1 VKGIVLAG
9 GSGTRLYPSTQVVS
23 KQLLP
28 VFDKP
33 MIYYPLSVLMLGG
46 IRDILLIST
55 PHDLP
60 LFQELLGTGEQWGIS
75 LTYSE
80 QARPEGIPQAFLI
93 GEDFIGDSGVCLIL
107 GDNVFYGDQL
117 GDKMRSAASVK
128 KGGVVFGYPVSDP
141 QRYGVVVFGD
151 DGRVTELVE
160 KPAVPPSRYAVPG
173 LYFYDNQV
181 VEITKNLKPSARGE
195 LEITDV
201 NRVYLKRGELLVEI
215 FGRGVAWLDTGT
227 PNSLLRGSSFIAAI
241 QERQRFKI
249 ACLEEIAF
257 RQGWISPE
265 QLLAAADAIPSSE
278 YADYLREIEAE
289 G

>member
-1 VKGIVLAG
+1 MKGIVLAG
-9 GSGTRLYPSTQVVS
+9 GSGTRLYPSTRVMS

-28 VFDKP
+28 VYDKP

-46 IRDILLIST
+46 IREVLLIST

-60 LFQELLGTGEQWGIS
+60 HFQELLGDGRQWGIS
-75 LTYSE
+75 ITYAE
-80 QARPEGIPQAFLI
+80 QARPEGIAQAFLVGEEFI
-93 GEDFIGDSGVCLIL
+93 GESSVCLIL

-117 GDKMRSAASVK
+117 GDKMKSAASVQR
-128 KGGVVFGYPVSDP
+128 GGVVFGYPVSDP
-141 QRYGVVVFGD
+141 ERYGVVVFD
-151 DGRVTELVE
+151 PDGTVTDIVE

-181 VEITKNLKPSARGE
+181 VEITRDLKPSDRGE

-201 NRVYLKRGELLVEI
+201 NKVYLERGELKVEI

-227 PNSLLRGSSFIAAI
+227 PDALLRGASFIAAI

-257 RQGWISPE
+257 RQGWIDKT
-265 QLLAAADAIPSSE
+265 QLLALAEGIPSPE
-278 YADYLREIEAE
+278 YGAYLREIAVER
-289 G
+289 

>member
-9 GSGTRLYPSTQVVS
+9 GSGTRLYPSTRVMS

-28 VFDKP
+28 VYDKP

-46 IRDILLIST
+46 IREVLLIST

-60 LFQELLGTGEQWGIS
+60 HFQELLGDGRQWGIS
-75 LTYSE
+75 ITYAE
-80 QARPEGIPQAFLI
+80 QARPEGIAQAFLVGEEFI
-93 GEDFIGDSGVCLIL
+93 GESSVCLIL

-117 GDKMRSAASVK
+117 GDKMKAAASVQR
-128 KGGVVFGYPVSDP
+128 GGVVFGYPVSDP
-141 QRYGVVVFGD
+141 ERYGVVVFD
-151 DGRVTELVE
+151 PDGTVTDIVE

-181 VEITKNLKPSARGE
+181 VEITRDLKPSDRGE

-201 NRVYLKRGELLVEI
+201 NKVYLERGELKVEI

-227 PNSLLRGSSFIAAI
+227 PDALLRGASFIAAI

-257 RQGWISPE
+257 RQGWIDKT
-265 QLLAAADAIPSSE
+265 QLLALAEGIPSPE
-278 YADYLREIEAE
+278 YGAYLREIAVER
-289 G
+289 

>member
-9 GSGTRLYPSTQVVS
+9 GSGTRLYPSTRVMS

-28 VFDKP
+28 VYDKP

-46 IRDILLIST
+46 IREVLLIST

-60 LFQELLGTGEQWGIS
+60 HFRELLGDGGQWGIS
-75 LTYSE
+75 ITYAE
-80 QARPEGIPQAFLI
+80 QARPEGIAQAFLVGEEFI
-93 GEDFIGDSGVCLIL
+93 GESSVCLIL

-117 GDKMRSAASVK
+117 GDKMKAAASVQR
-128 KGGVVFGYPVSDP
+128 GGVVFGYPVSDP
-141 QRYGVVVFGD
+141 ERYGVVVFD
-151 DGRVTELVE
+151 PDGTVTDIVE

-181 VEITKNLKPSARGE
+181 VEITRGLKPSDRGE

-201 NRVYLKRGELLVEI
+201 NKVYLERGELKVEI

-227 PNSLLRGSSFIAAI
+227 PDALLRGASFIAAI

-257 RQGWISPE
+257 RQSWIDKT
-265 QLLAAADAIPSSE
+265 QLLAMAENIPSPE
-278 YADYLREIEAE
+278 YGAYLREIAGER
-289 G
+289 